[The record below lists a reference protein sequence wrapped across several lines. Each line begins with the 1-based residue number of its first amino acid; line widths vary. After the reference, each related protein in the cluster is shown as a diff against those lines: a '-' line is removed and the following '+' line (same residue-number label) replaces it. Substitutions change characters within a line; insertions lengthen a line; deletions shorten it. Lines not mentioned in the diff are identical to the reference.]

1 MNQYSDI
8 KIIEANR
15 LHSEEAKG
23 GNNENF
29 SLWTNN
35 LQDILLLEPDDKVSV
50 YGAFVSERGAGQP
63 GTVEIKGVPLDEKK
77 LFQYIEM
84 KNEILGT
91 DRLNNDLPSGG
102 TISRAIFKQE
112 THELRDDTLQ
122 FVINYYIPSRCT
134 NSLHLPR
141 RWMYNEPLVRQ
152 NFVIADNRTAQGV
165 SLTYPDKS
173 NTSLTNLL
181 YNKKAFYKC
190 IKNGNNENILKP
202 NNDNAKYTLLVRNE
216 TYFTEQGLNGSE
228 LPTIDMRD
236 PENATYQIYR
246 ELKKLTIPA
255 GFNSPDFIATEIS
268 RQMQAIINDEI
279 VVQDNTGDDAHPVG
293 VSKILES
300 ETYKAFYSGNIEDN
314 SKQNFLDYFS
324 LTGSGNTAADKQYQ
338 AGHLNGSGFQWLR
351 QYQFV
356 ATKYPELYEKGR
368 LLNRDKNG
376 VYKGIKGAT
385 TKNTTILNSVVID
398 KNFPI
403 ELDIPYGDLNNKD
416 RVNEFKAFFDA
427 QKLYPEILSDLAK
440 SGNGYNAST
449 SINNCRWVHINRFD
463 YEKQSLAGGVGGQE
477 LENTQLGWGGY
488 YEPRSYIPPT
498 TAQLMS
504 LLLTIYFDPLQ
515 AETYYEN
522 PDITLDQFTYG
533 CIGKSNGNI
542 AIYPWRSVNGI
553 DSGVW
558 DELKTTLTSNTG
570 TIEQGRKIGFDLHF
584 NAPGMFYMLP
594 LSGWA
599 SRPNPNSSVSEHL
612 GNWAVP
618 DVQEN
623 RTITGTK
630 YDMNPWKKL
639 LYIGADNPSLEWDG
653 TNFAFS
659 NFHTCLN
666 RGNVLTAG
674 NPIFPTSDPVDPDAG
689 DEVYKIHPKDLAN
702 DWTPDRTP
710 YSFDDYQIYSGI
722 TNPATIPIRINR
734 VNDNYE
740 KWRIYDALCG
750 IMIEDFGVPEHL
762 WTRSL
767 WGLLGFSYK
776 QFHGTNNR
784 LVNVQRGSANDLS
797 VLSTNAEVV
806 EGDTKIFSTNWAG
819 TPMYN
824 NMITTPA
831 NIWGYLK
838 DHYSV
843 TSYNQVYPIITHKTT
858 SITVIADNLPT
869 RMIRG
874 YYTIRSNIL
883 EGTPFIGGKV
893 NNTNMP
899 IIGIVDKI
907 NGDGDFYFG
916 QESSLQFTITKPVR
930 LASLSISIHDPD
942 GSYARTSEQS
952 TILFKVQK
960 PVVATFNV
968 AEEIM
973 QDEKNKK

>member
-35 LQDILLLEPDDKVSV
+35 LQDILMLEPDDKVSV
-50 YGAFVSERGAGQP
+50 FGSFISERGAGQQSSI
-63 GTVEIKGVPLDEKK
+63 EIKGVPLNTKK
-77 LFQYIEM
+77 LFQYIKME
-84 KNEILGT
+84 KEILGT
-91 DRLNNDLPSGG
+91 DRINNDLPSGA
-102 TISRAIFKQE
+102 TISKAIFKQDLL
-112 THELRDDTLQ
+112 ELRDDTLQ
-122 FVINYYIPSRCT
+122 FVINYYFPARCT

-141 RWMYNEPLVRQ
+141 RWMYNEPLVRD
-152 NFVIADNRTAQGV
+152 NYTTADNRTTQGV
-165 SLTYPDKS
+165 SLTYPDKAN
-173 NTSLTNLL
+173 NTNEL
-181 YNKKAFYKC
+181 YNKQAFYTC
-190 IKNGNNENILKP
+190 IKNANNESIKKP

-216 TYFTEQGLNGSE
+216 TYFTDQGLTGGTE

-246 ELKKLTIPA
+246 ELKQITVPA
-255 GFNSPDFIATEIS
+255 GFNSPDFLATEIS
-268 RQMQAIINDEI
+268 RQMQAIVNDEI
-279 VVQDNTGDDAHPVG
+279 MVQNNTDDDLHQVG

-300 ETYKAFYSGNIEDN
+300 EMYKAFYSGNIEDF
-314 SKQNFLDYFS
+314 SKQNFLNYFS
-324 LTGSGNTAADKQYQ
+324 LLGSGNTAADKQYQ
-338 AGHLNGSGFQWLR
+338 AGHTNDKGFEWLR

-356 ATKYPELYEKGR
+356 ATKYPELYEIGR
-368 LLNRDKNG
+368 LLNRDNNG
-376 VYKGIKGAT
+376 VYTGIKGAT
-385 TKNTTILNSVVID
+385 TKNTSVLNPAVID
-398 KNFPI
+398 INFPI
-403 ELDIPYGDLNNKD
+403 EFDIPYGDLNNKD

-440 SGNGYNAST
+440 SNNGYNAST

-463 YEKQSLAGGVGGQE
+463 YLKQSLAGGVGGQDI
-477 LENTQLGWGGY
+477 ENTQLGWGGY

-504 LLLTIYFDPLQ
+504 LLMTIYFDPLQ

-522 PDITLDQFTYG
+522 PDIKLDQFTYG

-553 DSGVW
+553 NSGIW
-558 DELKTTLTSNTG
+558 DELKNTATSNAG
-570 TIEQGRKIGFDLHF
+570 TIEAGRKIGFDLHF
-584 NAPGMFYMLP
+584 NAPGMFYQMP

-599 SRPNPNSSVSEHL
+599 GRPNPQSSLSEHL
-612 GNWAVP
+612 GNWIVP

-623 RTITGTK
+623 QTITGTK
-630 YDMNPWKKL
+630 YHMNPWKKL
-639 LYIGADNPSLEWDG
+639 LYLGADNPTLSWDG

-659 NFHTCLN
+659 DFHTCLN
-666 RGNVLTAG
+666 RGNIMTAD
-674 NPIFPTSDPVDPDAG
+674 NPIFPTTTADEDAS

-702 DWTPDRTP
+702 DFTPDRTP
-710 YSFDDYQIYSGI
+710 YSFDDYLIYIGI
-722 TNPATIPIRINR
+722 TNPAKTQIRINR

-740 KWRIYDALCG
+740 KWRIYDAISG
-750 IMIEDFGVPEHL
+750 VMIEDFGCPQNL
-762 WTRSL
+762 WSQSL
-767 WGLLGFSYK
+767 FGLLGFSYE
-776 QFHGTNNR
+776 QFHGSNNR
-784 LVNVQRGSANDLS
+784 LVNVQRGTANDLS

-819 TPMYN
+819 TPLYN

-831 NIWGYLK
+831 NIWGYEK
-838 DHYSV
+838 DKYNV
-843 TSYNQVYPIITHKTT
+843 ISYNQVYPTITHKTT

-883 EGTPFIGGKV
+883 EGNPFIGGKV

-899 IIGIVDKI
+899 IIGVVDKI

-916 QESSLQFTITKPVR
+916 QESSLQFTITKPIR
-930 LASLSISIHDPD
+930 LASLTVSIHDPD
-942 GSYARTSEQS
+942 GSYARASDQS

-968 AEEIM
+968 AQEIM
-973 QDEKNKK
+973 NESKKK